1 MLQRL
6 QNKSFSEKFR
16 QNYQFHTSGEDLNL
30 DLNLRDKSHPNFHLL
45 INLAVRGN
53 EQINKSINIFA
64 KLF

>member
-1 MLQRL
+1 MDMLQRF

-53 EQINKSINIFA
+53 E
-64 KLF
+64 